1 MIRKLDLG
9 LEDQDILPFCKEE
22 KMNIGLNLKES
33 QLESVLEV
41 LGKAGDNLDV
51 VINIED
57 EESRKKVSG
66 LTSIAGEWLENQEK
80 EGEDE
85 EEGASEQKNW

>member
-1 MIRKLDLG
+1 
-9 LEDQDILPFCKEE
+9 
-22 KMNIGLNLKES
+22 MNVALNLKES
-33 QLESVLEV
+33 QLKGVLKV

-57 EESRKKVSG
+57 EESSKKVSG
-66 LTSIAGEWLENQEK
+66 LTSGAGEWLEKQEK

-85 EEGASEQKNW
+85 EKGASEQKDW

>member
-1 MIRKLDLG
+1 
-9 LEDQDILPFCKEE
+9 
-22 KMNIGLNLKES
+22 MNVALSIKES
-33 QLESVLEV
+33 QLKGVLKV

-57 EESRKKVSG
+57 EESREKVSG
-66 LTSIAGEWLENQEK
+66 LTSSAGEWLEKQEK

-85 EEGASEQKNW
+85 EKGASEQKDW

>member
-1 MIRKLDLG
+1 
-9 LEDQDILPFCKEE
+9 
-22 KMNIGLNLKES
+22 MNIALNLKES

-41 LGKAGDNLDV
+41 LGKAGDTLDIA
-51 VINIED
+51 INIED

-66 LTSIAGEWLENQEK
+66 LTSSAGEWLEGQEK

-85 EEGASEQKNW
+85 EKGASEQKDW